1 MVAGFGEL
9 ALFEQLGPDVGSEG
23 VINLGGVREEEHFL
37 VLKFLGQHAYSHVN
51 VRKIHLIPQAT

>member
-23 VINLGGVREEEHFL
+23 VINLRGVRKEEHFL
-37 VLKFLGQHAYSHVN
+37 VF
-51 VRKIHLIPQAT
+51 